1 MNDNHPDPAEIAAL
15 DEDLLSEEEAAEL
28 RQHLARCTGC
38 AEIHTD
44 LLALRQELRDL
55 PVPPIPDDVAARIDA
70 ALAAEATAAQPTAPP
85 TVPRQAASPDSR
97 TDEPAVSRETTP
109 TPVSSPRSQRTWP
122 RMALAAAGAVVALG
136 LGTIL
141 TESLVT
147 NSGHGDDSGLA
158 DAEMDAPA
166 EFASQPLED
175 QVRELLAETEEA
187 PGTLSSLEGAG
198 ADESAASPESSP
210 EDDAGGDAADE
221 PSVETQSSPPVP
233 QEEAEP
239 LAAVPSCVEDA
250 IGRREA
256 PLAAE
261 AEDYGGVNAYLVVF
275 RHAADPEQVD
285 AYVVDAD
292 CVSAT
297 PPESGEIL
305 AQRSYPLE

>member
-1 MNDNHPDPAEIAAL
+1 
-15 DEDLLSEEEAAEL
+15 
-28 RQHLARCTGC
+28 
-38 AEIHTD
+38 
-44 LLALRQELRDL
+44 
-55 PVPPIPDDVAARIDA
+55 
-70 ALAAEATAAQPTAPP
+70 
-85 TVPRQAASPDSR
+85 
-97 TDEPAVSRETTP
+97 
-109 TPVSSPRSQRTWP
+109 
-122 RMALAAAGAVVALG
+122 MALAAAGALVALG

-141 TESLVT
+141 TQSLVT
-147 NSGHGDDSGLA
+147 GAGHGGDSGLA

-187 PGTLSSLEGAG
+187 PGTLSSLEGAA

-210 EDDAGGDAADE
+210 EDDAGGDAATDE
-221 PSVETQSSPPVP
+221 YPLETQSSPPAS
-233 QEEAEP
+233 QEEGELVAQ
-239 LAAVPSCVEDA
+239 VPSCVEDA

-261 AEDYGGVNAYLVVF
+261 AEDYGGVDAYLVVF

-297 PPESGEIL
+297 PPASGEIL